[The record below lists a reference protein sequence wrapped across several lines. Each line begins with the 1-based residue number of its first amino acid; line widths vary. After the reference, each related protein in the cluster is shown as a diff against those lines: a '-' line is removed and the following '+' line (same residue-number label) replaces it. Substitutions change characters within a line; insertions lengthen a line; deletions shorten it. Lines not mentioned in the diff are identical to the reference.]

1 MFVLQEALPKRNRQH
16 AQVHANILLQDGES
30 SRHTM
35 KEKGGKKSAI
45 FVRNFVEDCLQV
57 SKRRRRPY
65 TRCPKRQR
73 SRDREGK
80 SARMLPLR
88 NRSPLVFFISPP
100 PEQRLALRAD
110 GREKW
115 QLLSLPS
122 SVARIRF
129 ALTLGRTN
137 APSHP
142 AEAAMFA
149 THSRQ
154 QWWSPGNLFALIQE
168 HEQSCSSY

>member
-57 SKRRRRPY
+57 SKRRWRPY

-122 SVARIRF
+122 SVARI
-129 ALTLGRTN
+129 TN

-154 QWWSPGNLFALIQE
+154 QWWSPGNLIQE